1 MSSSDMPLE
10 KQPRRSPRGRNLL
23 LVLAFL
29 PWQLYATGQDKTTTP
44 PFSDSLFRNA
54 AATYGLPTDSLD
66 RKLKKQRRNRA
77 LIVTGSTA
85 LAAGGLYTYL
95 QKTWWADGTTD
106 FHFDNGRDWRYSNN
120 LDKMGHFMGGMMAAD
135 LYYDVFRWM
144 DMDNQKAAW
153 WAFGM
158 GTAMHLAIEVKDG
171 YATDWGFSVPDI
183 VAGSIG
189 SLMPLLRLK
198 SEFFR
203 HTDFKF
209 SYWRRSDKYFQATGK
224 EPQFNIDDYI
234 NQTYWMTVNMK
245 YMTGGKAEWM
255 PDWLGLSVG
264 WGIEAESWNTNPAD
278 PGTGGK
284 PEFYL
289 SPDIDLVRL
298 FKPKKP
304 FWKFTLQK
312 LNYLKFP
319 MPTLQLTQKVKLWP
333 VFW

>member
-1 MSSSDMPLE
+1 MP
-10 KQPRRSPRGRNLL
+10 S
-23 LVLAFL
+23 A
-29 PWQLYATGQDKTTTP
+29 DKTTHTRRRRMASTIP
-44 PFSDSLFRNA
+44 LLCLITLLHTRTAAQDTTSAQLPADSLFKNTATTQPLPSDSLAQR
-54 AATYGLPTDSLD
+54 
-66 RKLKKQRRNRA
+66 LKRQKRNRA
-77 LIVTGSTA
+77 LVVTGSTA
-85 LAAGGLYTYL
+85 LAAGALYTYL
-95 QKTWWADGTTD
+95 QKTWWAEGSTS
-106 FHFDNGRDWRYSNN
+106 FHFDQGRDWRYSNN

-144 DMDNQKAAW
+144 DMPDRKAAW
-153 WAFGM
+153 WGFGM

-171 YATDWGFSVPDI
+171 YAKDWGFSIPDI
-183 VAGSIG
+183 VAGSVG
-189 SLMPLLRLK
+189 SLMPVLRLK

-224 EPQFNIDDYI
+224 EPKFNIDDYI
-234 NQTYWMTVNMK
+234 NQTYWMTVNLK
-245 YMTGGKAEWM
+245 YLTGKKVEWM
-255 PDWLGLSVG
+255 PDWLGISLG

-278 PGTGGK
+278 PGTGGR

-304 FWKFTLQK
+304 FWKFTLQR

-319 MPTLQLTQKVKLWP
+319 MPTLQFAQKVKVWP